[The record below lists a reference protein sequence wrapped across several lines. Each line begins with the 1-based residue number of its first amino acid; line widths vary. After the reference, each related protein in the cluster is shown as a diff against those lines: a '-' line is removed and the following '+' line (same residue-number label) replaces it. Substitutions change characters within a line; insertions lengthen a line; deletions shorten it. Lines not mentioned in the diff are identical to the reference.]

1 MNSILHRILKIQ
13 LFILTLFISLA
24 VNGQIK
30 GKVID
35 ASTKEPLSFISVYYE
50 GTSTGATTNDDGIY
64 SIIYLPGQK
73 QLTFSAIGYKTQVVP
88 INSNTRTINI
98 NLEVDQVL
106 LEEVVIKPKR
116 ERYKR
121 KNNPAVELMKN
132 VIANKKEFK
141 LEAND
146 FYQYNKYQ
154 KMKTSLNDLTEEK
167 LGKGIYKGLNFQEDQ
182 LEKSEVTGGYILP
195 VSVQETASK
204 TVYRKTP
211 KTEKTYINAETS
223 TGVEE
228 FLSTGDMLGQ
238 ILADVFAD
246 VNIYENDIKLL
257 NRRFVSPIGTNAI
270 SFYKF
275 YIMDTV
281 RIEQDSCIH
290 LSFVPQNIQD
300 FGFTGHIYI
309 LNDSSYAV
317 RRCTMNLPQRTG
329 VNFVDNMDIE
339 QEFVQLDDG
348 NWVLK
353 NDIMTVDL
361 SLIDFIQGVQIERTT
376 KYSNYD
382 FSEIP
387 EKLFRPKAQI
397 VRERNARNRNDEYWT
412 EVRQIPLSET
422 EDSMELFMERLAQA
436 PAFKYILFATKIFFE
451 NYLETTKRG
460 TPSKVD
466 IGPINT
472 FISSNYVDGT
482 RFRFGGATTAALNPH
497 LFINGWGAYGLKDK
511 RWKYSGELTYSFN
524 KTEFFPWEFP
534 MHNISFSYRS
544 DVESPMD
551 KFLDTDKDNVF
562 VSLKAFDVDLMSYVR
577 EGKFS
582 YQFETYGGLGLTLS
596 AQRRNE
602 SPAGKLTFS
611 RNNDLLTPVKDI
623 TASEVG
629 VKLRYSPGE
638 SYINTK
644 QRRKP
649 INRDAPIFTLSH
661 TTGFKGLLASDYN
674 SNMTQV
680 GIWNRFWLSSWGK
693 LDMNLEAGAQW
704 NTVPFPL
711 LIVPAANLSYISQ
724 NDETFSLMRNM
735 EFLNDRFV
743 SLSLIYDMNGKFLN
757 RIPLLRKLKWR
768 EIVKVKALYGHLTDK
783 NNPFLSKNEDLFM
796 FPTRD
801 GELSTFVMDNTPYM
815 EASIGIYNIFKFLQV
830 EYVRRLTYLDN
841 PGASKHGIRV
851 MVNLAF

>member
-1 MNSILHRILKIQ
+1 MNSIIQRILQIQ
-13 LFILTLFISLA
+13 LFISILCLSIGA
-24 VNGQIK
+24 QAQIK

-35 ASTKEPLSFISVYYE
+35 AKTKEPLSFITVYYE
-50 GTSTGATTNDDGIY
+50 GTSTGATTDDNGLY
-64 SIIYLPGQK
+64 SIKYIPGQTE
-73 QLTFSAIGYKTQVVP
+73 LTFSSIGYKTQVAK
-88 INSNTRTINI
+88 INAHTKEVNVS
-98 NLEVDQVL
+98 LELDQIL
-106 LEEVVIKPKR
+106 LDEVVIKPKR
-116 ERYKR
+116 ERYTR
-121 KNNPAVELMKN
+121 KNNPAVELMRK
-132 VIANKKEFK
+132 VIASKKEFK
-141 LEAND
+141 LEEND
-146 FYQYNKYQ
+146 YYQYNKYQ

-167 LGKGIYKGLNFQEDQ
+167 LKKGIYKGLNFQADQ
-182 LEKSEVTGGYILP
+182 LEKSKVTGGYILP

-204 TVYRKTP
+204 TVYRKSP

-238 ILADVFAD
+238 VLADVFAD

-281 RIEQDSCIH
+281 RVEQDSCIH

-300 FGFTGHIYI
+300 FGFTGHLYV

-317 RRCTMNLPQRTG
+317 KKCTMNLPQRTG

-339 QEFVQLDDG
+339 QEFIQLDNG
-348 NWVLK
+348 SWVLK

-361 SLIDFIQGVQIERTT
+361 SLVDFIQGVQIERTT

-382 FSEIP
+382 FTAIED
-387 EKLFRPKAQI
+387 KLFNPKAQVI
-397 VRERNARNRNDEYWT
+397 RERNARNRDEDYWT
-412 EVRQIPLSET
+412 EVRQVPLSET
-422 EDSMELFMERLAQA
+422 EDSMNLFMERLAQA
-436 PAFKYILFATKIFFE
+436 PAFKYLLFATKIFFE
-451 NYLETTKRG
+451 NYLETTKQG
-460 TPSKVD
+460 TPSKID
-466 IGPINT
+466 IGPLNT

-482 RFRFGGATTAALNPH
+482 RFRFGGSTTAALNPH
-497 LFINGWGAYGLKDK
+497 LFVNGWGAYGLKDK
-511 RWKYSGELTYSFN
+511 RWKYAGEITYSFN
-524 KTEFFPWEFP
+524 KREYFPWEFP

-577 EGKFS
+577 EGKFT
-582 YQFETYGGLGLTLS
+582 YEYETYGGLGISLS

-602 SPAGKLTFS
+602 SPAGKLRFLL
-611 RNNDLLTPVKDI
+611 NNEAQTPVKDI
-623 TASEVG
+623 TASEIG
-629 VKLRYSPGE
+629 IKLRYSPGE

-661 TTGFKGLLASDYN
+661 TTGFKGFMHSDYK
-674 SNMTQV
+674 SNLTQI

-724 NDETFSLMRNM
+724 NDETFSMMRNM

-743 SLSLIYDMNGKFLN
+743 SLSLIYDMNGKLLN

-768 EIVKVKALYGHLTDK
+768 EIFKVKALYGHLSDK
-783 NNPFLSKNEDLFM
+783 NNPFISKNDDLFM

-801 GELSTFVMDNTPYM
+801 GELSAFVMDNKPYI
-815 EASIGIYNIFKFLQV
+815 EASVGVYNIFKFLQV
-830 EYVRRLTYLDN
+830 EYVRRLTYLN
-841 PGASKHGIRV
+841 TPGASKHGVRL

>member
-1 MNSILHRILKIQ
+1 MIQRILQIQ
-13 LFILTLFISLA
+13 LFISILCLSIGA
-24 VNGQIK
+24 QAQIK

-35 ASTKEPLSFISVYYE
+35 AKTKEPLSFITVYYE
-50 GTSTGATTNDDGIY
+50 GTSTGATTDDNGLY
-64 SIIYLPGQK
+64 SIKYIPGQTE
-73 QLTFSAIGYKTQVVP
+73 LTFSSIGYKTQVAK
-88 INSNTRTINI
+88 INAHTKEVNVS
-98 NLEVDQVL
+98 LELDQIL
-106 LEEVVIKPKR
+106 LDEVVIKPKR
-116 ERYKR
+116 ERYTR
-121 KNNPAVELMKN
+121 KNNPAVELMRK
-132 VIANKKEFK
+132 VIASKKEFK
-141 LEAND
+141 LEEND
-146 FYQYNKYQ
+146 YYQYNKYQ

-167 LGKGIYKGLNFQEDQ
+167 LKKGIYKGLNFQADQ
-182 LEKSEVTGGYILP
+182 LEKSKVTGGYILP

-204 TVYRKTP
+204 TVYRKSP

-238 ILADVFAD
+238 VLADVFAD

-281 RIEQDSCIH
+281 RVEQDSCIH

-300 FGFTGHIYI
+300 FGFTGHLYV

-317 RRCTMNLPQRTG
+317 KKCTMNLPQRTG

-339 QEFVQLDDG
+339 QEFIQLDNG
-348 NWVLK
+348 SWVLK

-361 SLIDFIQGVQIERTT
+361 SLVDFIQGVQIERTT

-382 FSEIP
+382 FTAIED
-387 EKLFRPKAQI
+387 KLFNPKAQVI
-397 VRERNARNRNDEYWT
+397 RERNARNRDEDYWT
-412 EVRQIPLSET
+412 EVRQVPLSET
-422 EDSMELFMERLAQA
+422 EDSMNLFMERLAQA
-436 PAFKYILFATKIFFE
+436 PAFKYLLFATKIFFE
-451 NYLETTKRG
+451 NYLETTKQG
-460 TPSKVD
+460 TPSKID
-466 IGPINT
+466 IGPLNT

-482 RFRFGGATTAALNPH
+482 RFRFGGSTTAALNPH
-497 LFINGWGAYGLKDK
+497 LFVNGWGAYGLKDK
-511 RWKYSGELTYSFN
+511 RWKYAGEITYSFN
-524 KTEFFPWEFP
+524 KREYFPWEFP

-577 EGKFS
+577 EGKFT
-582 YQFETYGGLGLTLS
+582 YEYETYGGLGISLS

-602 SPAGKLTFS
+602 SPAGKLRFLL
-611 RNNDLLTPVKDI
+611 NNEAQTPVKDI
-623 TASEVG
+623 TASEIG
-629 VKLRYSPGE
+629 IKLRYSPGE

-661 TTGFKGLLASDYN
+661 TTGFKGFMHSDYK
-674 SNMTQV
+674 SNLTQI

-724 NDETFSLMRNM
+724 NDETFSMMRNM

-743 SLSLIYDMNGKFLN
+743 SLSLIYDMNGKLLN

-768 EIVKVKALYGHLTDK
+768 EIFKVKALYGHLSDK
-783 NNPFLSKNEDLFM
+783 NNPFISKNDDLFM

-801 GELSTFVMDNTPYM
+801 GELSAFVMDNKPYI
-815 EASIGIYNIFKFLQV
+815 EASVGVYNIFKFLQV
-830 EYVRRLTYLDN
+830 EYVRRLTYLN
-841 PGASKHGIRV
+841 TPGASKHGVRL

>member
-1 MNSILHRILKIQ
+1 MNSIIQRILQIQ
-13 LFILTLFISLA
+13 LFISILCLSIGA
-24 VNGQIK
+24 QAQIK

-35 ASTKEPLSFISVYYE
+35 AKTKEPLSFITVYYE
-50 GTSTGATTNDDGIY
+50 GTSTGATTDDNGLY
-64 SIIYLPGQK
+64 SIKYIPGQTE
-73 QLTFSAIGYKTQVVP
+73 LTFSSIGYKTQVAK
-88 INSNTRTINI
+88 INAHTKEVNVS
-98 NLEVDQVL
+98 LELDQIL
-106 LEEVVIKPKR
+106 LDEVVIKPKR
-116 ERYKR
+116 ERYTR
-121 KNNPAVELMKN
+121 KNNPAVELMRK
-132 VIANKKEFK
+132 VIASKKEFK
-141 LEAND
+141 LEEND
-146 FYQYNKYQ
+146 YYQYNKYQ

-167 LGKGIYKGLNFQEDQ
+167 LKKGIYKGLNFQADQ
-182 LEKSEVTGGYILP
+182 LEKSKVTGGYILP

-204 TVYRKTP
+204 TVYRKSP

-238 ILADVFAD
+238 VLADVFAD

-281 RIEQDSCIH
+281 RVEQDSCIH

-300 FGFTGHIYI
+300 FGFTGHLYV

-317 RRCTMNLPQRTG
+317 KKCTMNLPQRTG

-339 QEFVQLDDG
+339 QEFIQLDNG
-348 NWVLK
+348 SWVLK

-361 SLIDFIQGVQIERTT
+361 SLVDFIQGVQIERTT

-382 FSEIP
+382 FTAIED
-387 EKLFRPKAQI
+387 KLFNPKAQVI
-397 VRERNARNRNDEYWT
+397 RERNARNRDEDYWT
-412 EVRQIPLSET
+412 EVRQVPLSET
-422 EDSMELFMERLAQA
+422 EDSMNLFMERLAQA
-436 PAFKYILFATKIFFE
+436 PAFKYLLFATKIFFE
-451 NYLETTKRG
+451 NYLETTKQG
-460 TPSKVD
+460 TPSKID
-466 IGPINT
+466 IGPLNT

-482 RFRFGGATTAALNPH
+482 RFRFGGSTTAALNPH
-497 LFINGWGAYGLKDK
+497 LFVNGWGAYGLKDK
-511 RWKYSGELTYSFN
+511 RWKYAGEITYSFN
-524 KTEFFPWEFP
+524 KREYFPWEFP

-577 EGKFS
+577 EGKFT
-582 YQFETYGGLGLTLS
+582 YEYETYGGLGISLS

-602 SPAGKLTFS
+602 SPAGKLRFLL
-611 RNNDLLTPVKDI
+611 NNETQTPVKDI
-623 TASEVG
+623 TASEIG
-629 VKLRYSPGE
+629 IKLRYSPGE

-661 TTGFKGLLASDYN
+661 TTGFKGFMHSDYK
-674 SNMTQV
+674 SNLTQI

-724 NDETFSLMRNM
+724 NDETFSMMRNM

-743 SLSLIYDMNGKFLN
+743 SLSLIYDMNGKLLN

-768 EIVKVKALYGHLTDK
+768 EIFKVKALYGHLSDK
-783 NNPFLSKNEDLFM
+783 NNPFISKNDDLFM

-801 GELSTFVMDNTPYM
+801 GELSAFVMDNKPYI
-815 EASIGIYNIFKFLQV
+815 EASVGVYNIFKFLQV
-830 EYVRRLTYLDN
+830 EYVRRLTYLN
-841 PGASKHGIRV
+841 TPGASKHGVRL

>member
-1 MNSILHRILKIQ
+1 MNSIIQRILQIQ
-13 LFILTLFISLA
+13 LFISILCLSIGA
-24 VNGQIK
+24 QAQIK

-35 ASTKEPLSFISVYYE
+35 AKTKEPLSFITVYYE
-50 GTSTGATTNDDGIY
+50 GTSTGATTDDNGLY
-64 SIIYLPGQK
+64 SIKYIPGQTE
-73 QLTFSAIGYKTQVVP
+73 LTFSSIGYKTQVAK
-88 INSNTRTINI
+88 INAHTKEVNVS
-98 NLEVDQVL
+98 LELKQIL
-106 LEEVVIKPKR
+106 LDEVVMKPKR
-116 ERYKR
+116 DRYTR
-121 KNNPAVELMKN
+121 KNNPAVELMRK
-132 VIANKKEFK
+132 VIASKKEFK
-141 LEAND
+141 LEEND
-146 FYQYNKYQ
+146 YYQYNKYQ

-167 LGKGIYKGLNFQEDQ
+167 LKKGIYKGLNFQADQ
-182 LEKSEVTGGYILP
+182 LEKSKVTGGYILP

-204 TVYRKTP
+204 TVYRKSP

-238 ILADVFAD
+238 VLADVFAD

-281 RIEQDSCIH
+281 RVEQDSCIH

-300 FGFTGHIYI
+300 FGFTGHLYV

-317 RRCTMNLPQRTG
+317 KKCTMNLPQRTG

-339 QEFVQLDDG
+339 QEFIQLDNG
-348 NWVLK
+348 SWVLK

-361 SLIDFIQGVQIERTT
+361 SLVDFIQGVQIERTT

-382 FSEIP
+382 FTAIED
-387 EKLFRPKAQI
+387 KLFNPKAQMI
-397 VRERNARNRNDEYWT
+397 RERNARNRDEDYWT
-412 EVRQIPLSET
+412 EVRQVPLSET
-422 EDSMELFMERLAQA
+422 EDSMNLFMERLAQA
-436 PAFKYILFATKIFFE
+436 PAFKYLLFATKIFFE
-451 NYLETTKRG
+451 NYLETTKQG
-460 TPSKVD
+460 TPSKID
-466 IGPINT
+466 IGPLNT

-482 RFRFGGATTAALNPH
+482 RFRFGGSTTAALNPH
-497 LFINGWGAYGLKDK
+497 LFVNGWGAYGLKDK
-511 RWKYSGELTYSFN
+511 RWKYAGEITYSFN
-524 KTEFFPWEFP
+524 KREYFPWEFP

-577 EGKFS
+577 EGKFT
-582 YQFETYGGLGLTLS
+582 YEYETYGGLGISLS

-602 SPAGKLTFS
+602 SPAGKLRFLL
-611 RNNDLLTPVKDI
+611 NNEAQTPVKDI
-623 TASEVG
+623 TASEIG
-629 VKLRYSPGE
+629 IKLRYSPGE

-661 TTGFKGLLASDYN
+661 TTGFKGFMHSDYK
-674 SNMTQV
+674 SNLTQI

-724 NDETFSLMRNM
+724 NDETFSMMRNM

-743 SLSLIYDMNGKFLN
+743 SLSLIYDMNGKLLN

-768 EIVKVKALYGHLTDK
+768 EIFKVKALYGHLSDK
-783 NNPFLSKNEDLFM
+783 NNPFISKNDDLFM

-801 GELSTFVMDNTPYM
+801 GELSAFVMDNKPYI
-815 EASIGIYNIFKFLQV
+815 EASVGVYNIFKFLQV
-830 EYVRRLTYLDN
+830 EYVRRLTYLN
-841 PGASKHGIRV
+841 TPGASKHGVRL